1 MKIKTFFMESWN
13 YGGPWALHLLCRMEK
28 SALAFRLWINFLN
41 VSSNQAPSHWSSS
54 ATSGI
59 FAQIHSFS
67 WNSPPCPSP
76 SQSNRTPLQY
86 SSLCSTPSFW
96 SSISWVRPESL
107 SIFNSTQTLLMWTV
121 AASPRTTLQE
131 QQLAGSARIP
141 VSLGSFLWFAS
152 PSYAPQGLT
161 ASSR

>member
-67 WNSPPCPSP
+67 WNSPPALLPLRATELPYNTAHCALHPVSDLASP
-76 SQSNRTPLQY
+76 GCDPRVYPFLTAHRRCWCGRSQLLPGPHFKN
-86 SSLCSTPSFW
+86 SSLPGQLGYQ
-96 SSISWVRPESL
+96 SL
-107 SIFNSTQTLLMWTV
+107 WEAFSDLLLPHML
-121 AASPRTTLQE
+121 PRD
-131 QQLAGSARIP
+131 
-141 VSLGSFLWFAS
+141 
-152 PSYAPQGLT
+152 
-161 ASSR
+161 